1 MSHKKSMERGLPVP
15 TVELLPESEETSWVE
30 EVFVEILK

>member
-15 TVELLPESEETSWVE
+15 TVELLESEETSWVE